1 MSMVIAGLIGYFFG
15 SIPSGVLLTY
25 LSGLPDPRRIGSGNI
40 GATNVLRTGHRGLA
54 ALTLIVDMG
63 KGIAAVLIVQSLFN
77 PTIGL
82 IAALGAVIGH
92 MFPLWLKFRG
102 GKGVATTIG
111 VILVLWWP
119 LGVAVCV
126 AWIAVAA
133 VARYSS
139 LASLISLG
147 LSPAAAFIF
156 IDDGRYSLVLLIIVS
171 LVFFKHRDNLR
182 RLLSG
187 SEPQIGKTSS

>member
-1 MSMVIAGLIGYFFG
+1 MSMAIAGLIGYFFG

-54 ALTLIVDMG
+54 ALTLIADMG
-63 KGIAAVLIVQSLFN
+63 KGIAAVLIVQTLFH

-102 GKGVATTIG
+102 GKGVATAIG

-126 AWIAVAA
+126 AWIAIAA
-133 VARYSS
+133 VTRYSS

-156 IDDGRYSLVLLIIVS
+156 IDDRLYSLVLLIIVS

-187 SEPQIGKTSS
+187 IEPQIGKTSS

>member
-1 MSMVIAGLIGYFFG
+1 MSMAIAGLIGYFFG

-54 ALTLIVDMG
+54 ALTLIADMG
-63 KGIAAVLIVQSLFN
+63 KGIAAVLIVQTLFH

-102 GKGVATTIG
+102 GKGVATAIG

-119 LGVAVCV
+119 S
-126 AWIAVAA
+126 
-133 VARYSS
+133 R
-139 LASLISLG
+139 
-147 LSPAAAFIF
+147 
-156 IDDGRYSLVLLIIVS
+156 GRG
-171 LVFFKHRDNLR
+171 LR
-182 RLLSG
+182 RLDRHSRRHSLFLSRFLDQPG
-187 SEPQIGKTSS
+187 TQSGRRPLFLSTMDAIVLSC